1 MTTSK
6 YFPVFSAVFVTLL
19 IVSNIIAVKIGTF
32 GKFFLPV
39 AVVVF
44 PITYI
49 IADVVT
55 EVYGFAAM
63 RKTIWLG
70 FLCNLLAVGAIWI
83 GSKIPYAPFV
93 QDIQSYDQIFG
104 FTPRLLIASF
114 IAYLIGEFT
123 NSFIL
128 AKMKVKTKGKY
139 LWMRTIGSTIVGE
152 GLDSAIFITIAFY
165 GIFPNAQLGTVILTQ
180 WAFKV
185 LFEIIATPITYGVVG
200 FVKKKE
206 NMDMY
211 DEHMNFNPVKI

>member
-1 MTTSK
+1 MNHSK
-6 YFPVFSAVFVTLL
+6 YLPLFSAIFVTLL
-19 IVSNIIAVKIGTF
+19 VVSNIIAVKIGAF

-39 AVVVF
+39 AVIVF

-70 FLCNLLAVGAIWI
+70 FLCNLLAVIAIWI
-83 GSKIPYAPFV
+83 GSKIPSAPFF
-93 QDIQSYDQIFG
+93 QNQAAYDQILG

-128 AKMKVKTKGKY
+128 AKMKVKMRGKY
-139 LWMRTIGSTIVGE
+139 LWMRTIGSTIFGE
-152 GLDSAIFITIAFY
+152 GLDSTIFIIIAFY
-165 GIFPNAQLGTVILTQ
+165 GIFPTAQLGTVILTQ
-180 WAFKV
+180 WIFKV
-185 LFEIIATPITYGVVG
+185 LFETVATPVTYAVIH
-200 FVKKKE
+200 FMKKKE
-206 NMDMY
+206 GIT
-211 DEHMNFNPVKI
+211 NFSPVTF

>member
-1 MTTSK
+1 MTNSK
-6 YFPVFSAVFVTLL
+6 YFPLFSAVFVTLL
-19 IVSNIIAVKIGTF
+19 VISNIIAVKIGTF

-39 AVVVF
+39 AVIVF

-83 GSKIPYAPFV
+83 GSKIPSAPFF
-93 QDIQSYDQIFG
+93 QNQTAYDQILG

-114 IAYLIGEFT
+114 IAYLIGEFV
-123 NSFIL
+123 NSLVL
-128 AKMKVKTKGKY
+128 AKMKIKTRGKH
-139 LWMRTIGSTIVGE
+139 LWMRTIGSTIIGE

-165 GIFPNAQLGTVILTQ
+165 GAFPNADIGKLILTQ
-180 WAFKV
+180 WIFKV
-185 LFEIIATPITYGVVG
+185 LFETIATPVTYAVVG

-206 NMDMY
+206 NIDIY
-211 DEHMNFNPVKI
+211 DEHTNFNPAKI